1 MIGFEWV
8 ELEYRLQKMRDEA
21 AEDKDDDAN
30 KYYRIRKASIAK
42 KEKEEKEKEIQVTG
56 LLVEGYNTE
65 EISYILDMPL
75 SEVARLEERSRE
87 TLEFLATGEL
97 PKEPG
102 VFTIFT
108 GIPTARKES

>member
-1 MIGFEWV
+1 MIDFDSV
-8 ELEYRLQKMRDEA
+8 ELEYRLQELRDEA
-21 AEDKDDDAN
+21 AEAKDDDAN
-30 KYYRIRKASIAK
+30 KYYRIRKASIAR
-42 KEKEEKEKEIQVTG
+42 KEREEKEKERQVTG

-75 SEVARLEERSRE
+75 SEVEERSRE
-87 TLEFLATGEL
+87 ILEFLATGEL

-108 GIPTARKES
+108 GIPTARKER